1 MDREIK
7 AVTNE
12 FHTPTKAIVQ
22 KKIKISS
29 ILTYTV
35 LGIWAV
41 INIFPLYW
49 MFTFSLKSN
58 KEIFGDNVIGL
69 PKEWLFSNYLNAL
82 TKGNMALYLINSTIV
97 TGLTII
103 LTLIVASM
111 ATYALTRLVWRGRK
125 TVNNIIMLGLTI
137 PIHAAILPVYLIL
150 DKLKML
156 NSYQALIIP
165 YTAFGLA
172 MSIMICNGFI
182 VNIPKEIDEAACIDG
197 CSVYGIF
204 FRIILPLMKP
214 ALSTVAIFTFLS
226 CWNELMFANIL
237 IDDAKYRT
245 ISVGIQTLSGTHTTE
260 WGPIGAALVIA
271 TFPTLI
277 LYSFMST
284 KIQKSLTAGAVK
296 G

>member
-1 MDREIK
+1 MGKD
-7 AVTNE
+7 
-12 FHTPTKAIVQ
+12 
-22 KKIKISS
+22 KKTAASGFYTRNKVGLRS

-58 KEIFGDNVIGL
+58 KEIFGDNIIGL
-69 PKEWLFSNYLNAL
+69 PKEWLFSNYQNAL
-82 TKGNMALYLINSTIV
+82 TKGNMALYLLNSVIV
-97 TGLTII
+97 TSITII
-103 LTLIVASM
+103 LTLIIALM
-111 ATYALTRLVWRGRK
+111 ATYALTRLVWKGRK

-137 PIHAAILPVYLIL
+137 PIHAAVLPVYLIL
-150 DKLKML
+150 DKLKMT

-172 MSIMICNGFI
+172 MSIMICSSFI
-182 VNIPKEIDEAACIDG
+182 VNIPKELEEAACIDG

-204 FRIILPLMKP
+204 FKIILPLMKP

-226 CWNELMFANIL
+226 SWNELMFANIF
-237 IDDAKYRT
+237 IDETRYRT
-245 ISVGIQTLSGTHTTE
+245 LSVGIQKLSGTHTTQ

-277 LYSFMST
+277 LYFFMST
-284 KIQKSLTAGAVK
+284 KIQKGLTAGAVK

>member
-1 MDREIK
+1 
-7 AVTNE
+7 
-12 FHTPTKAIVQ
+12 
-22 KKIKISS
+22 
-29 ILTYTV
+29 
-35 LGIWAV
+35 
-41 INIFPLYW
+41 

-58 KEIFGDNVIGL
+58 REIFGENIIGL
-69 PKEWLFSNYLNAL
+69 PKEWLWSNYQNAL
-82 TKGNMALYLINSTIV
+82 TKGNMALYMLNSVIV
-97 TGLTII
+97 TSITII
-103 LTLIVASM
+103 LTLIVALM
-111 ATYALTRLVWRGRK
+111 ATYALTRLVWKGRK
-125 TVNNIIMLGLTI
+125 TVNNIFMLGLTI

-150 DKLKML
+150 DKLNMT

-172 MSIMICNGFI
+172 MSIMICSGFI
-182 VNIPKEIDEAACIDG
+182 VNIPRELEESACIDG

-226 CWNELMFANIL
+226 SWNELMFANIF
-237 IDDAKYRT
+237 IDDARYRT
-245 ISVGIQTLSGTHTTE
+245 ISVGIQTLSGAHTTQ
-260 WGPIGAALVIA
+260 WGPIGAALVIT
-271 TFPTLI
+271 TFPTLA